1 MRSLFICLLL
11 FSSLVYARMYQW
23 IEPGSGTTQ
32 LSGKPPA
39 WYRSTEGGPRIFVFE
54 KGRVID
60 DTSIEVSD
68 NERELLRQRAF
79 IKAEEDREGA
89 REKLAKAN
97 KIKAEFDKKSEEA
110 SAQEQPG
117 EAMDEET
124 EISLP
129 DLIEDEETP
138 ESKDTPKSKDTG
150 TVLEEMRALIGEWE
164 KEQTRSARNLLEKID
179 TPSTE
184 ASDVNPETSESEET
198 NAQ

>member
-11 FSSLVYARMYQW
+11 FSSLVHARMYQW

-79 IKAEEDREGA
+79 IKAEEDREAA

-138 ESKDTPKSKDTG
+138 KSKDTG

-164 KEQTRSARNLLEKID
+164 KEQTRSARNLLEKIG

-184 ASDVNPETSESEET
+184 ASDVNPGTRESEET
-198 NAQ
+198 SAQ